1 MSNNIKKYEKIINEL
16 RYEKSLSI
24 DDLQKKINSGRCKL
38 LNSILEKTKLVNK
51 NILDLGCGDGHASI
65 SIQKKFPE
73 LNITLL
79 DHSANAIKVS
89 KIHSEKFNLNNFEY
103 YNEDFSYLFKKKFS
117 FIFSNGSLHHSQS
130 LNKFFETVSNN
141 LVDGGFFYCQEPSFS
156 ELKTND
162 EIEKYYEEDEDI
174 LGVKIKRK
182 NRNDNF
188 FRVSDIIF
196 HARANN
202 FDLIENTTVH
212 EWSIKNMNSQNRL
225 KYKLKEMFNKKI
237 NNNYHVFKNKINLIE
252 NYFLFKF
259 KKNNGN
265 YFDNL
270 Y

>member
-1 MSNNIKKYEKIINEL
+1 MKI
-16 RYEKSLSI
+16 
-24 DDLQKKINSGRCKL
+24 
-38 LNSILEKTKLVNK
+38 
-51 NILDLGCGDGHASI
+51 
-65 SIQKKFPE
+65 FP
-73 LNITLL
+73 I
-79 DHSANAIKVS
+79 
-89 KIHSEKFNLNNFEY
+89 
-103 YNEDFSYLFKKKFS
+103 YLKKFS

-212 EWSIKNMNSQNRL
+212 EWSIKNMNFQNRL

-237 NNNYHVFKNKINLIE
+237 NNNHHVFKNKINLIE

-259 KKNNGN
+259 KK
-265 YFDNL
+265 
-270 Y
+270 